1 MLADERL
8 SELLQYIRE
17 KRVARYTQIASD
29 LHVSQSTVR
38 RDAAIL
44 ETQGYVDRIYGGV
57 RLSGASIITMPLPVR
72 IQSNSDAK
80 DEIARQAA
88 AMLHDDMSVFLFSSS
103 TVMRM
108 GPHMSHLKKLRVLT
122 NSTIIC
128 EQLTEMGIETY
139 CTGGRLRLT
148 DHVFVGAHAERTLR
162 SFRPDAS
169 FFSPNAISE
178 DGDITV
184 FSEENV
190 SFIRLMM
197 ERSRKMYI
205 LCDSTKLNR
214 SEFFSVGTVSDAD
227 AVFCDQALPESMY
240 RSGGKKLD

>member
-17 KRVARYTQIASD
+17 KRAARYTQIARD

-38 RDAAIL
+38 RDAAVL
-44 ETQGYVDRIYGGV
+44 ETQGYIDRIYGGV
-57 RLSGASIITMPLPVR
+57 RLSSASIVSMPLPVR
-72 IQSNSDAK
+72 IRSNPDAK
-80 DEIARQAA
+80 DDIARQAA
-88 AMLHDDMSVFLFSSS
+88 AMLHDGMAVFLFSSS

-108 GPHMSHLKKLRVLT
+108 IPHMGHLKKLRVLT

-139 CTGGRLRLT
+139 CTGGRLRLS

-162 SFRPDAS
+162 SFCPDAS

-178 DGDITV
+178 TGDISV

-205 LCDSTKLNR
+205 LCDHTKLNR
-214 SEFFSVGTVSDAD
+214 SEFFSVGHVSEAD
-227 AVFCDQALPESMY
+227 AVFCDQPLPESMVG
-240 RSGGKKLD
+240 SDAKKRF

>member
-8 SELLQYIRE
+8 AELLQYIRE
-17 KRVARYTQIASD
+17 KRAARYTQLARD

-44 ETQGYVDRIYGGV
+44 ETQGYIDRIYGGV
-57 RLSGASIITMPLPVR
+57 RLSGASIVSMPLPVR
-72 IQSNSDAK
+72 IRSNPDAK
-80 DEIARQAA
+80 DEIARRAVQT
-88 AMLHDDMSVFLFSSS
+88 LHDGMSVFLFSSS

-108 GPHMSHLKKLRVLT
+108 IPHMSRFKKLRVLT

-128 EQLTEMGIETY
+128 EQLTEMDVETY
-139 CTGGRLRLT
+139 CTGGRLRLS

-162 SFRPDAS
+162 SFCPDAS

-178 DGDITV
+178 GGDITV

-205 LCDSTKLNR
+205 LCDSSKLNR
-214 SEFFSVGTVSDAD
+214 SEFFSVGHVSQAD
-227 AVFCDQALPESMY
+227 AVFCDQPLPESMLL
-240 RSGGKKLD
+240 RM

>member
-8 SELLQYIRE
+8 AGLLQYIRD
-17 KRVARYTQIASD
+17 KRAARYTQIARD

-44 ETQGYVDRIYGGV
+44 ESQGYIDRIYGGV
-57 RLSGASIITMPLPVR
+57 RLSSANIVNMPLPVR
-72 IQSNSDAK
+72 IRSNPDAK
-80 DEIARQAA
+80 DDIARQAA
-88 AMLHDDMSVFLFSSS
+88 AMLHDGMSVFLFSSS

-108 GPHMSHLKKLRVLT
+108 IPHMGRLKKLRVLT

-139 CTGGRLRLT
+139 CTGGRLRLS

-162 SFRPDAS
+162 SFCPDAS

-178 DGDITV
+178 TGDISV

-205 LCDSTKLNR
+205 LCDHTKLNR
-214 SEFFSVGTVSDAD
+214 SEFFSVGHVSQAD
-227 AVFCDQALPESMY
+227 AVFCDQPLPESMT
-240 RSGGKKLD
+240 RND

>member
-8 SELLQYIRE
+8 AELLQYIRE
-17 KRVARYTQIASD
+17 KRAARYTQIARD

-38 RDAAIL
+38 RDAAVL
-44 ETQGYVDRIYGGV
+44 ETQGYIDRIYGGV
-57 RLSGASIITMPLPVR
+57 RLSSASIVSMPLPVR
-72 IQSNSDAK
+72 IRSNPDAK
-80 DEIARQAA
+80 DDIARQAA
-88 AMLHDDMSVFLFSSS
+88 AMLHDGMAVFLFSSS

-108 GPHMSHLKKLRVLT
+108 IPHMGHLKKLRVLT

-139 CTGGRLRLT
+139 CTGGRLRLS

-162 SFRPDAS
+162 SFCPDAS

-178 DGDITV
+178 TGDISV

-205 LCDSTKLNR
+205 LCDHTKLNR
-214 SEFFSVGTVSDAD
+214 SEFFSVGHVSEAD
-227 AVFCDQALPESMY
+227 AVFCDQPLPESIM
-240 RSGGKKLD
+240 GNK